1 MQVLGEYEREAG
13 DTWPHNALE
22 NLSLLVQENAL
33 VTSLGE
39 CLVGEVVVFLLLVG
53 NGGVHHH
60 NVVLVMLVQV
70 VDDVT
75 HPVERETVRVQ
86 SHDESVVH
94 VVDCGKISR
103 GLRFLLISTR
113 NNLLSVHIVSRGML
127 AAE

>member
-86 SHDESVVH
+86 SHDESV
-94 VVDCGKISR
+94 S
-103 GLRFLLISTR
+103 IST
-113 NNLLSVHIVSRGML
+113 GG
-127 AAE
+127 AAIKAIINTEVAFNKVGIIKTPNHPM